1 LTKLRSRLTY
11 ANVVATLSLFL
22 VLAGGTAFA
31 ASQLGKNTVGSKQL
45 KKNAVTTAKIKNG
58 AVTGAKVKISSL
70 GTVPSATNAETAR
83 NATHAA
89 SADTAKNAVH
99 ADSAATAEKATSA
112 ATADRATSAV
122 TAVNANSATTAA
134 TATNALSLGGI
145 PASGYTRSDCASI
158 SGQVKGFALVNGAA
172 VSHSGFSTAGVGL
185 PYNCSGGAVEVE
197 GRGGGAYLVTFV
209 GSPVVLAVA
218 SSTDTEGAGPLRAG
232 TVSVRA
238 YAPGKFEVETYDSK
252 ANGYY
257 EGSFS
262 IITP

>member
-1 LTKLRSRLTY
+1 LNNLRSKLTY

-31 ASQLGKNTVGSKQL
+31 AGQLGKNTVGSKQL

-58 AVTGAKVKISSL
+58 AVTGAKIKISSL
-70 GTVPSATNAETAR
+70 GTVPSATNAESAK

-89 SADTAKNAVH
+89 TADSAKNAVH
-99 ADSAATAEKATSA
+99 ADSATTAEKATSA
-112 ATADRATSAV
+112 ATADKANSAAMAT
-122 TAVNANSATTAA
+122 NANSATTAA

-158 SGQVKGFALVNGAA
+158 TGQVKGFALINGPA
-172 VSHSGFSTAGVGL
+172 VSHSEFSTAGVGL
-185 PYNCSGGAVEVE
+185 PYNCSGGPVEIL
-197 GRGGGAYLVTFV
+197 GRGGGAYYVTFV
-209 GSPVVLAVA
+209 GSPVILAVA

-252 ANGYY
+252 SNSYY

>member
-1 LTKLRSRLTY
+1 MTNLRSRLTY
-11 ANVVATLSLFL
+11 ANVVATLALFL

-58 AVTGAKVKISSL
+58 AVTGAKIKTSTL
-70 GTVPSATNAETAR
+70 GTVPSATSAESAK
-83 NATHAA
+83 NATHAGT
-89 SADTAKNAVH
+89 ADSAKNAAH
-99 ADSAATAEKATSA
+99 ADSATTADKATS
-112 ATADRATSAV
+112 
-122 TAVNANSATTAA
+122 ANSATTAA
-134 TATNALSLGGI
+134 TAANALSLGGI

-158 SGQVKGFALVNGAA
+158 SGQVKGFALINGPA
-172 VSHSGFSTAGVGL
+172 VSHSGLSTAGVGL
-185 PYNCSGGAVEVE
+185 PYNCSGGPVEVE

-218 SSTDTEGAGPLRAG
+218 SSTDTEGAVSPTRAE

-252 ANGYY
+252 SNTYY
-257 EGSFS
+257 DGSFS